1 MRLLFQRHKCGLA
14 LLFLLGVVA
23 NSPAQKS
30 ILSPKVSLTERFPK
44 QTVQQ
49 NEVRVQKD
57 TTKSQKTMVYLENS
71 ETLSFDQERLPG
83 VQLLKGDVCFRHDN
97 AFLYCDSAY
106 FYEEQNS
113 FNAYGHVK
121 IVQGDTLFVYG
132 DVLYYDGNTK
142 MARLRHNVKME
153 NRRVTLTTDSLNY
166 DRLNNVGYYFQGGK
180 LQDELNVLTSVY
192 GYYYPNTNDAV
203 FNDAVVLTNPKFVLN
218 SDTLNYNTKTEI
230 ASILG
235 PTTIVYKEETTIY
248 SEKGWYNTR
257 TEESQLLNFS
267 HIYHVGGKHLTGK
280 IIFYDKKNGRGEAF
294 SHIVVEDSARQITLL
309 GNYSRYIEEGEL
321 ALATDSALMME
332 YSGKDTLFMHADTLY
347 SYAVDSVNKEVQ
359 AFHNVRMYRDDFQGV
374 CDSAIYFTK
383 DSVLDLL
390 QLPILWSD
398 NRQLTGDTIRAY
410 SKNGQI
416 DKVVVINSAFV
427 AESEDSIKFNQLSG
441 KELVAYIRE
450 GELRQVD
457 VKGNAQSVFYPKEES
472 GAMIGLNQTESSY
485 LSAYFEEGKLKRLV
499 LKPKPSG
506 TMFPL
511 DQIPPESLYLRN
523 FSWQIE
529 YRPQNKADVFTNKGR
544 ARFETTT
551 AKGSKAIKGEV
562 IEKTKNRDN
571 NSSLKK
577 ELGGGRQ

>member
-230 ASILG
+230 ASILDL
-235 PTTIVYKEETTIY
+235 
-248 SEKGWYNTR
+248 
-257 TEESQLLNFS
+257 QLLF
-267 HIYHVGGKHLTGK
+267 IRKKLPFTRRKVG
-280 IIFYDKKNGRGEAF
+280 
-294 SHIVVEDSARQITLL
+294 
-309 GNYSRYIEEGEL
+309 
-321 ALATDSALMME
+321 
-332 YSGKDTLFMHADTLY
+332 
-347 SYAVDSVNKEVQ
+347 
-359 AFHNVRMYRDDFQGV
+359 
-374 CDSAIYFTK
+374 
-383 DSVLDLL
+383 
-390 QLPILWSD
+390 
-398 NRQLTGDTIRAY
+398 TIRAL
-410 SKNGQI
+410 KNRNCSTFRI
-416 DKVVVINSAFV
+416 
-427 AESEDSIKFNQLSG
+427 SIM
-441 KELVAYIRE
+441 LVANILRE
-450 GELRQVD
+450 KSFFTTKRTVEEKRFPILLWKTLRD
-457 VKGNAQSVFYPKEES
+457 K
-472 GAMIGLNQTESSY
+472 
-485 LSAYFEEGKLKRLV
+485 
-499 LKPKPSG
+499 
-506 TMFPL
+506 
-511 DQIPPESLYLRN
+511 
-523 FSWQIE
+523 
-529 YRPQNKADVFTNKGR
+529 
-544 ARFETTT
+544 
-551 AKGSKAIKGEV
+551 
-562 IEKTKNRDN
+562 
-571 NSSLKK
+571 
-577 ELGGGRQ
+577 